1 VGIGV
6 AGIQNN
12 AGNRAALIAAA
23 RAQMGRDDIADFD
36 IGALCSAAGVPRTEF
51 HRYFSDREELITAVL
66 EEDVAE
72 LQVIADTAAAERMP
86 RAVVNGPAI
95 STPAPSA
102 DAWLERRLR
111 VFERALSALE
121 ARQDKTEQ
129 LLNRSVALLE
139 EKLARPAEE
148 RPAQPQP
155 AQPQAAPPDI
165 APLPAFRT
173 SLDTEIRS
181 APAAAKPLPL
191 PDLDPQPAV
200 SPEEMEGLLENARR
214 AARDAATVEEEPVE
228 AKSMPRWMTWAGLG
242 LVLVTAAGALFLAHM
257 MGVRAGNIEHR
268 QTVQP
273 PLARVTAR
281 ADSGDPRSQTKLA
294 LAYLQG
300 AHAKP
305 DLPAALRWGLA
316 AAKQGDP
323 MAQYL
328 IATFYADG
336 NGVTADSRQ
345 AFQWFEAAAL
355 RGNLKAMHDLA
366 IAYDQGRGTAR
377 DSTRAAAWFN
387 RAACQGYVDSQFDLA
402 VLYERGDGVRQNP
415 VAALKW
421 YLIAA
426 KSGDAQARDRAG
438 QLSRDMAGD
447 DVARARMLA
456 DSFRPN
462 VRDRIAN
469 TL

>member
-12 AGNRAALIAAA
+12 AGDRAALIAAA
-23 RAQMGRDDIADFD
+23 RAQMGRDDISDFD
-36 IGALCSAAGVPRTEF
+36 IGALCSAAGVPRSDF
-51 HRYFSDREELITAVL
+51 HRYFSDRDELITAVL
-66 EEDVAE
+66 EEDVAQ

-86 RAVVNGPAI
+86 RAMVNGPAI
-95 STPAPSA
+95 SAPAPSA

-129 LLNRSVALLE
+129 LLNRSIALLE
-139 EKLARPAEE
+139 EKQARPSAEK
-148 RPAQPQP
+148 PLSPQP
-155 AQPQAAPPDI
+155 VQPEP

-173 SLDTEIRS
+173 SLDTEARP

-214 AARDAATVEEEPVE
+214 AARDAATIEEAPVE
-228 AKSMPRWMTWAGLG
+228 AKSVPRWMTWAGLG

-300 AHAKP
+300 AHANP

-377 DSTRAAAWFN
+377 DSARAAAWFN

-426 KSGDAQARDRAG
+426 ESGDAQARDRAD

-447 DVARARMLA
+447 EVARARMLA
-456 DSFRPN
+456 GSFQPN
-462 VRDRIAN
+462 VQDRIAN
-469 TL
+469 SL

>member
-1 VGIGV
+1 MGIGV

-12 AGNRAALIAAA
+12 AGDRAALIAAA
-23 RAQMGRDDIADFD
+23 RAQMGRDDTTDFD
-36 IGALCSAAGVPRTEF
+36 VGALCSAAGVPRTEF
-51 HRYFSDREELITAVL
+51 HRYFSDRDELITAVL
-66 EEDVAE
+66 EEDVAQ

-86 RAVVNGPAI
+86 RAVANGAAI
-95 STPAPSA
+95 TAPAPSS

-148 RPAQPQP
+148 RPAQPQ
-155 AQPQAAPPDI
+155 AALPDP

-173 SLDTEIRS
+173 SLDTEARP
-181 APAAAKPLPL
+181 APAVAKPLPL

-228 AKSMPRWMTWAGLG
+228 AKSVPRWMTWAGLG
-242 LVLVTAAGALFLAHM
+242 LVLVTAAGALVLAHT

-300 AHAKP
+300 AHAKS

-336 NGVTADSRQ
+336 NGVTSDSRQ

-377 DSTRAAAWFN
+377 NSVAGR
-387 RAACQGYVDSQFDLA
+387 RLVQS
-402 VLYERGDGVRQNP
+402 RGMPRLCGFAIRSRSP
-415 VAALKW
+415 V
-421 YLIAA
+421 
-426 KSGDAQARDRAG
+426 
-438 QLSRDMAGD
+438 
-447 DVARARMLA
+447 
-456 DSFRPN
+456 
-462 VRDRIAN
+462 
-469 TL
+469 